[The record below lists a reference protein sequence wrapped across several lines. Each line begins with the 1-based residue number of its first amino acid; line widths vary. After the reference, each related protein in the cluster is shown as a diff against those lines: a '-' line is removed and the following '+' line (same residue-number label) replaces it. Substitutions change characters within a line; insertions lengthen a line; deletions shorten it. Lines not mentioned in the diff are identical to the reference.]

1 MICDCIYKHPN
12 MKISCFNSEYLTSL
26 LTNIQKEEKTS
37 MLMDDFNIN
46 LLNAETNINI
56 SEFYDNMSSHF
67 FAPYI
72 LQPIR
77 FTKNPK
83 TLIDTTF
90 QNFIELETFSGN
102 LTSRISDHLPHLLI
116 LKDFHRKST
125 YYHK

>member
-1 MICDCIYKHPN
+1 MICGCIYKHPN

-37 MLMDDFNIN
+37 MLMGDFSIN

-56 SEFYDNMSSHF
+56 SEFYDNMSSYF

-90 QNFIELETFSGN
+90 QNFIELETFSRN
-102 LTSRISDHLPHLLI
+102 LTSRISDDLPDLLI

-125 YYHK
+125 CCNK

>member
-1 MICDCIYKHPN
+1 MICGCIYKHPN

-37 MLMDDFNIN
+37 MLMGDFSIN

-56 SEFYDNMSSHF
+56 SESYDNMSSYF

-90 QNFIELETFSGN
+90 QNFIELETFSRN
-102 LTSRISDHLPHLLI
+102 LTSRISDDLPHLLI

-125 YYHK
+125 CCNK